1 MLSVSEKYK
10 AAIKGD
16 TIRSRV
22 AGKIVLQDTS
32 EITFADK
39 DIIEGSLS
47 INNKCL
53 NNNNF
58 SFGSVYVGELTFSLL
73 REDINRYSLY
83 NAEVSLSYF
92 LTLSDGSEE
101 EVKLGTYWVEEA
113 KRTKKVI
120 QIKCYDAMTKFDVNL
135 MEDSSGTAFELLSFI
150 CEKVGVTL
158 GNRESEINAM
168 PNASAE
174 LSMNSERVGTY
185 RDMVSYIS
193 TVLCGFAT
201 IDRNNTLVIRQ
212 FHTEV
217 DDTVSQRRRTSSS
230 IHDYETFFCG
240 VKARFIANSN
250 YYPYEE
256 IDDKADGLI
265 LDIGDVP
272 IIQGLEDF
280 KHEIL
285 HNIYEVV
292 RAIRYVPATIKMVS
306 DPAIELGDGLTIEN
320 ANNGTDSVFILVCG
334 YTWTHHKEE
343 SIECKGFDALLYK
356 VSSKSER
363 ELANLESEIST
374 KNIVVRNYTNTDE
387 LRFSDTTEIIK
398 MSYSAS
404 VDTTAILLV
413 TIPITMSKDGNVIF
427 TYIRNSIEGES
438 ITKYLERG
446 THFVTFSNYFPCE
459 ANGIYRLVVSART
472 EAYESDTRIHD
483 AKIESLMDYLKGIE
497 VEKSTDT
504 FSIDGTEHT
513 VLSDAGIIPFDGNYK
528 INSDVPVVTI
538 PEMGIKVSL
547 FGQGLN
553 ASTKWDG
560 TFNIIEEIE
569 AFTIGTLES
578 GMFEEKLSAP
588 FATPNKYSFTDSVIG
603 ENLSILNTESYE
615 ETVDTLVVQVKQTV
629 TFAINDFL
637 VNDTTLKLKNEYEYS
652 ESLYDIDDGILV
664 GCLIPTSDK
673 DSIESLEVICV

>member
-1 MLSVSEKYK
+1 M
-10 AAIKGD
+10 
-16 TIRSRV
+16 
-22 AGKIVLQDTS
+22 
-32 EITFADK
+32 
-39 DIIEGSLS
+39 
-47 INNKCL
+47 
-53 NNNNF
+53 
-58 SFGSVYVGELTFSLL
+58 
-73 REDINRYSLY
+73 
-83 NAEVSLSYF
+83 
-92 LTLSDGSEE
+92 
-101 EVKLGTYWVEEA
+101 
-113 KRTKKVI
+113 
-120 QIKCYDAMTKFDVNL
+120 
-135 MEDSSGTAFELLSFI
+135 
-150 CEKVGVTL
+150 
-158 GNRESEINAM
+158 
-168 PNASAE
+168 
-174 LSMNSERVGTY
+174 
-185 RDMVSYIS
+185 
-193 TVLCGFAT
+193 
-201 IDRNNTLVIRQ
+201 
-212 FHTEV
+212 
-217 DDTVSQRRRTSSS
+217 VSQRRRTSSS

-560 TFNIIEEIE
+560 TFNIVEEIE